1 MRIRPKHR
9 AVAGIAAL
17 ALVLA
22 ACGGDD
28 DTGAEPETDDT
39 EDVDTDDDADADADV
54 DTDDDA
60 DADAD
65 ADAGDEGAG
74 ADGVLTVGTLLPE
87 TGSLAFLG
95 PPEFAGAELAAL
107 EVNEAGGVLGEDLVL
122 IQGDSGDTSTDIASQ
137 TVERLLGQ
145 NADAIVGAASSA
157 VSFTVID
164 RIVGANVI
172 QFSPANTAAAFTD
185 YDDNGLYF
193 RTAPSDILQGQVLGN
208 LMLDDGNATIGIM
221 ALQDPY
227 GEGLAATVTETVEG
241 AGGEVVA
248 SIIYDPQAQNFD
260 AEIQQLVDA
269 DPDGIAVIGFDETS
283 RILTSLFAAGI
294 GADNKNIYGSDGN
307 MGNALGE
314 NFDDNP
320 EVISGMAGTTPLAEL
335 SSDFTDRLLEV
346 DPDLVDFSYS
356 AETYDA
362 VIVIALAALVA
373 GTDDPVAVA
382 AEIPGVTREP
392 GTECTSFAE
401 CKDLIESGEEIN
413 YDGVSGPIAMTDE
426 GDPSEA
432 SFAIQVFQDDA
443 RIETREFVIAALG
456 F

>member
-1 MRIRPKHR
+1 MRIRPTHR

-28 DTGAEPETDDT
+28 DTGAEPETEETDADDDAGDADT
-39 EDVDTDDDADADADV
+39 DTDDDATDDDADADAG
-54 DTDDDA
+54 DA
-60 DADAD
+60 
-65 ADAGDEGAG
+65 AG
-74 ADGVLTVGTLLPE
+74 ADGVLTIGTLLPE

-107 EVNEAGGVLGEDLVL
+107 EINEAGGVLGEDLVL

-145 NADAIVGAASSA
+145 GADAIVGAASSA

-164 RIVGANVI
+164 RIVGDGVI

-227 GEGLAATVTETVEG
+227 GEGLAATVTETVEA

-283 RILTSLFAAGI
+283 RILTSLFSAGI

-314 NFDDNP
+314 NFDNDP

-373 GTDDPVAVA
+373 GTDDSIAIA
-382 AEIPGVTREP
+382 AEIPGVTRDP
-392 GTECTSFAE
+392 GTQCSSFAE
-401 CKDLIESGEEIN
+401 CAELIENGEEIN
-413 YDGVSGPIAMTDE
+413 YMGVSGPIAMTDA

-443 RIETREFVIAALG
+443 RIETREFVVAQLQQ
-456 F
+456 

>member
-1 MRIRPKHR
+1 MRIRPTHR

-28 DTGAEPETDDT
+28 DTGAEPETEETDADDDAGDADT
-39 EDVDTDDDADADADV
+39 DTDDDATED
-54 DTDDDA
+54 
-60 DADAD
+60 DAD
-65 ADAGDEGAG
+65 ADAGDAAG
-74 ADGVLTVGTLLPE
+74 ADGVLTIGTLLPE

-107 EVNEAGGVLGEDLVL
+107 EINEAGGVLGEDLVL

-145 NADAIVGAASSA
+145 GADAIVGAASSA

-164 RIVGANVI
+164 RIVGDGVI

-227 GEGLAATVTETVEG
+227 GEGLAATVTETVEA

-283 RILTSLFAAGI
+283 RILTSLFSAGI

-314 NFDDNP
+314 NFDNDP

-373 GTDDPVAVA
+373 GTDDSIAIA
-382 AEIPGVTREP
+382 AEIPGVTRDP
-392 GTECTSFAE
+392 GTQCSSFAE
-401 CKDLIESGEEIN
+401 CAELIENGEEIN
-413 YDGVSGPIAMTDE
+413 YMGVSGPIAMTDA

-443 RIETREFVIAALG
+443 RIETREFVVAQLQQ
-456 F
+456 

>member
-1 MRIRPKHR
+1 MRVRSKHR
-9 AVAGIAAL
+9 AVAGVAVL

-28 DTGAEPETDDT
+28 DTGTEPEET
-39 EDVDTDDDADADADV
+39 EEPEADVDEGEEPADDDA
-54 DTDDDA
+54 TDDEGEAAPD
-60 DADAD
+60 
-65 ADAGDEGAG
+65 DEPAE
-74 ADGVLTVGTLLPE
+74 ADGVLTIGTLLPE

-95 PPEFAGAELAAL
+95 PPEFAGAELAVQ
-107 EVNEAGGVLGEDLVL
+107 EINENGGVLGEDVVL

-164 RIVGANVI
+164 RIVGAGVI
-172 QFSPANTAAAFTD
+172 QFSPANTSAEFTT

-193 RTAPSDILQGQVLGN
+193 RTAPSDILQGQVLGDLIIN
-208 LMLDDGNATIGIM
+208 DGNATVGIL

-227 GEGLAATVTETVEG
+227 GEGLAQNMTDAIE
-241 AGGEVVA
+241 ASGGEVLV
-248 SIIYDPQAQNFD
+248 STIYDPQAQNFD
-260 AEIQQLVDA
+260 AEVQELVDA
-269 DPDGIAVIGFDETS
+269 DPDAIAVIGFDETS
-283 RILTSLFAAGI
+283 RILTSMFAAGI

-320 EVISGMAGTTPLAEL
+320 EVISGMAGTTPLSEL
-335 SSDFTDRLLEV
+335 DDSFIDRMLEV
-346 DPDLVDFSYS
+346 DPDLVDFSYG

-362 VIVIALAALVA
+362 VMIIALAALQA
-373 GTDDPVAVA
+373 GTDDPTAVA

-392 GTECTSFAE
+392 GTACSGFAE
-401 CKDLIESGEEIN
+401 CADLIENGEEIN
-413 YDGVSGPIAMTDE
+413 YEGVSGPVEMDDV
-426 GDPSEA
+426 GDPQRA
-432 SFAIQVFQDDA
+432 SYAIQVFQDDA
-443 RIETREFVIAALG
+443 RIETREFILAEAS
-456 F
+456 